1 MNEKELKK
9 TGREGENL
17 LKQKK
22 QTQKQITTKNNLTS
36 FTEKINNKIKE
47 RVKEHIQEGIKNGY
61 NIILHELNS
70 KKPNWLRMKA
80 SDYKADLQTL
90 LIEYRK
96 NPYGFGY
103 GVVVG
108 KQLKDFYLVVIDM
121 DIDTEECKKRISKE
135 LEELLNKHGIRYYK
149 EITKNK
155 RIHYKI
161 VLDRITDKIDSISK
175 LPYPGTCSKF
185 KDGKELP
192 GEIELF
198 TKKNKF
204 IIVYD
209 GIINDNKPFFTQEPV
224 INDYQAFENF
234 LEDWISKYKPNE
246 KEPKKE
252 PKEPI
257 KEPIKEPEKED
268 KSLIQFSKI
277 VEAFKIVRKYNP
289 SNGWEAID
297 RLFSAYCVINN
308 IPEEETIKGFKDI
321 WEEEFK
327 EKPTDDLVQNTLRRY
342 KTGDILPGLG
352 SIIMVLKE
360 VLNTEGLSEYERE
373 LLKAVLND
381 LKNKN
386 IPGRDWKLE
395 NNGWCIYTEGGEYIQ
410 VLPYFEITSHFLING
425 EEYIEITDKKGN
437 TYIKRVERKK
447 DSYLPDVSIVK
458 DFGVINPDKV
468 KEAKRFLAHYI
479 EKVKAENGVKV
490 DFIGYKYNNDWDIVV
505 AGNGY
510 SRKELGYIFYG
521 KEVSNRW
528 FIPGIKGNPEKFK
541 RVFKELFYLNDE
553 PLHLAISDFLS
564 WIGKEFLKEDMH
576 LENNPILALI
586 GDTGTGKSIRL
597 KIATALYGNPV
608 LFSYTNMTQAGLN
621 NRFPL
626 LKASFGIDE
635 VVIRTFE
642 DFLRFEKVFY
652 NITNEQGK
660 IISNGTYD
668 PIEVPIAIT
677 GETENLQIDKLL
689 DRGRGLNRRLIV
701 IKMTDYWKENSEVL
715 DNALDELQAHHGH
728 ILGYV
733 RSLKEEDKKEITDL
747 IKGIQARLNFGD
759 SSFKD
764 LRKHLALSLAMYY
777 HFYERYIGIDAVK
790 IADKV
795 NTVIDFVVEQINDNQ
810 ANRIGENTDYV
821 GEIINFIAKVEEAFN
836 NRKSLKGFSYSQVC
850 NTIGYTPSNRVGELL
865 KKFFWK
871 KYSSNGKVIRLSFY
885 PGALLVNPY
894 LLTANEKF
902 SLLKEDKSR
911 LEELSEEEISI
922 WFEVL
927 TLRYDTDTARRII
940 QDIGDNRLNLISN
953 QEEKGIQEGEVEL

>member
-1 MNEKELKK
+1 MNEKEKAKEGGNLPGK
-9 TGREGENL
+9 TKTN
-17 LKQKK
+17 KP
-22 QTQKQITTKNNLTS
+22 INNLTS
-36 FTEKINNKIKE
+36 ITAKINDKIKE
-47 RVKEHIQEGIKNGY
+47 RFKEYVKLGIDNGFNLIPVY
-61 NIILHELNS
+61 SDS
-70 KKPNWLRMKA
+70 KIPNWLGMKA

-90 LIEYRK
+90 LIEYMK
-96 NPYGFGY
+96 NPYGYGY

-108 KQLKDFYLVVIDM
+108 KQLKEFSLIGIDM

-135 LEELLNKHGIRYYK
+135 LEELLNKHGIKYYK
-149 EITKNK
+149 EITKSG
-155 RIHYKI
+155 RIHYYI
-161 VLDRITDKIDSISK
+161 ILDKLTDKITSISK
-175 LPYPGTCSKF
+175 LPYSGTCIKY

-198 TKKNKF
+198 TKNKP
-204 IIVYD
+204 IAVYD
-209 GIINDNKPFFTQEPV
+209 GVINDNKPFFTQEPV
-224 INDYQAFENF
+224 INSHTAFENF
-234 LEDWISKYKPNE
+234 LEDWISKYKPNKKE
-246 KEPKKE
+246 PVKEPKKE
-252 PKEPI
+252 PEKPKEAKKEKEP
-257 KEPIKEPEKED
+257 KEPVKED

-277 VEAFKIVRKYNP
+277 VEAFKIVRKFNP
-289 SNGWEAID
+289 SNGWEID
-297 RLFSAYCVINN
+297 KLFSAYCIINN
-308 IPEEETIKGFKDI
+308 IPEEETIEGFKDI

-597 KIATALYGNPV
+597 KIATALYGNPS

-795 NTVIDFVVEQINDNQ
+795 NTVIDFVAKQINDNQ
-810 ANRIGENTDYV
+810 ANRIGENTDYI

>member
-1 MNEKELKK
+1 MVNKKER
-9 TGREGENL
+9 REGGNL
-17 LKQKK
+17 LTQNKQN
-22 QTQKQITTKNNLTS
+22 TAKNNLTLI
-36 FTEKINNKIKE
+36 TAKINDKIQE
-47 RVKEHIQEGIKNGY
+47 RVKEYIQKGIKNGY
-61 NIILHELNS
+61 NIILFHIENGELT
-70 KKPNWLRMKA
+70 KKPNWLGMNA
-80 SDYKADLQTL
+80 SNYQADVNTL
-90 LIEYRK
+90 LSELSRK
-96 NPYGFGY
+96 AYGY
-103 GVVVG
+103 GVLLG
-108 KQLKDFYLVVIDM
+108 KQLKDFYLIVIDM
-121 DIDTEECKKRISKE
+121 DIDTEECKERISKE
-135 LEELLNKHGIRYYK
+135 FEELLAKHGIKYYK
-149 EITKNK
+149 EITKSK

-161 VLDRITDKIDSISK
+161 VLDRITDKIESITK
-175 LPYPGTCSKF
+175 LPYFGACTKH

-192 GEIELF
+192 GELEIL
-198 TKKNKF
+198 TKNKA
-204 IIVYD
+204 IVVYD
-209 GIINDNKPFFTQEPV
+209 GIINDKEPFFTQEPA
-224 INDYQAFENF
+224 INDYQNVENF
-234 LEDWISKYKPNE
+234 LEEWISKYKPVE
-246 KEPKKE
+246 SKKE
-252 PKEPI
+252 PTKKTEEKTKKEH
-257 KEPIKEPEKED
+257 KNKFKKKNE
-268 KSLIQFSKI
+268 LQFSKI
-277 VEAFKIVRKYNP
+277 VESLKILKNLGLL
-289 SNGWEAID
+289 NGWEADKTLSGIGI
-297 RLFSAYCVINN
+297 REGIS
-308 IPEEETIKGFKDI
+308 EEEIIESLKTIWGSEYDEKTTRYLIGLTKKKN
-321 WEEEFK
+321 K
-327 EKPTDDLVQNTLRRY
+327 ER
-342 KTGDILPGLG
+342 IPGLG
-352 SIIMVLKE
+352 SFVYYVKE
-360 VLNTEGLSEYERE
+360 ALNTDRLNEYETE

-381 LKNKN
+381 LKTNGYKD
-386 IPGRDWKLE
+386 IPGKALRSWELKND
-395 NNGWCIYTEGGEYIQ
+395 GWYMYSEDGEYIQ
-410 VLPYFEITSHFLING
+410 VLPYFEITSHFLISG

-468 KEAKRFLAHYI
+468 KDAKRFLAHYI
-479 EKVKAENGVKV
+479 EKVKAEKGVKV
-490 DFIGYKYNNDWDIVV
+490 DFIGYKYINNDWDIVV

-528 FIPGIKGNPEKFK
+528 FIPEIKGNPEEFK

-586 GDTGTGKSIRL
+586 GDTGTGKSIRI
-597 KIATALYGNPV
+597 KIATALYGNPA

-626 LKASFGIDE
+626 LKAPFGIDE

-764 LRKHLALSLAMYY
+764 LKKHLALSLAMYF
-777 HFYERYIGIDAVK
+777 HFYEKYIGMDAIDVV
-790 IADKV
+790 DKV
-795 NTVIDFVVEQINDNQ
+795 NAVIDFVAKQINDNQ
-810 ANRIGENTDYV
+810 ATRIGENTDYI
-821 GEIINFIAKVEEAFN
+821 GEIINFIAKVEEAIS
-836 NRKSLKGFSYSQVC
+836 NRKVLKNKTYPSLCSDIGFVTSD
-850 NTIGYTPSNRVGELL
+850 RVKKVIL
-865 KKFFWK
+865 KFFFREYQSK
-871 KYSSNGKVIRLSFY
+871 KIFSPGVLLGDFTFLPEKERL
-885 PGALLVNPY
+885 NRI
-894 LLTANEKF
+894 
-902 SLLKEDKSR
+902 KEDKKR
-911 LEELSEEEISI
+911 LENFSDKEIYI
-922 WFEVL
+922 WFEIL
-927 TLRYDTDTARRII
+927 KLKHNEDTVNMIVENIRDK
-940 QDIGDNRLNLISN
+940 RLEKLLG
-953 QEEKGIQEGEVEL
+953 QEEANVGF